1 MRIDCSECAMYRSQ
15 HCDDCLVTAL
25 LHPPAGAVEW
35 DEDLDAPLDAL
46 AGGGLIPVL
55 KFRPREQGQDPAAD
69 VRRAAP

>member
-35 DEDLDAPLDAL
+35 DEDLQGPLDAL

-55 KFRPREQGQDPAAD
+55 RFRRRGEEDPAAD
-69 VRRAAP
+69 SKRAAL